1 MAEAKKNEVAKKEFT
16 TALSQWSN
24 EITGLIARDYE
35 ACGVKFD
42 DYSKQCALEAMTAIF
57 NLVRNSPKLKD
68 MNDLDTSNLRGIVE
82 NCASLKLNANAY
94 PRECYFQLRNTKIGT
109 NENGDDVWK
118 QMVEMGYEGA
128 GYDALLV
135 NFGKDVD
142 RVYPYWVVKE
152 GDTYIPPKH
161 KGIEVTPPEW
171 EENGLSERAV
181 RVVYP
186 VKLTDGT
193 ITYLIA
199 EREGVKVNLL
209 AHVRNN
215 LMNETFGI
223 VKGTKK
229 KYGKE
234 VTRTRYDATDEE
246 KKLIDAEK
254 EKILGALRECETL
267 DDMLKCDIAKPYIS
281 AAWLDTPES
290 MIQRKMCN
298 NATRKFPKNYDPM
311 ARQAQLEMDEIY
323 QEVQGE
329 IEENANQIPF
339 EAIEEKTAP
348 PTMPKAQE
356 KEKELVK
363 VEGEQ
368 ELPDFMKTEG

>member
-1 MAEAKKNEVAKKEFT
+1 MAEAKKEFT

-109 NENGDDVWK
+109 DENGNDVWK

-234 VTRTRYDATDEE
+234 VARTRYDATDEE
-246 KKLIDAEK
+246 KKLIDTEK
-254 EKILGALRECETL
+254 EKILGALRGCETL

-311 ARQAQLEMDEIY
+311 ARQAQLEMDEVY
-323 QEVQGE
+323 QEVQEE
-329 IEENANQIPF
+329 IEVNANSVPF
-339 EAIEEKTAP
+339 EAIKENPAP
-348 PTMPKAQE
+348 PTMSKAQE
-356 KEKELVK
+356 KEKEPVK

-368 ELPDFMKTEG
+368 ELPDFMKAEG